1 MQNHFTADE
10 WTEYVRRNFKSV
22 GDAERWRNQ
31 NNVFV
36 DDLPAPTYTGPL
48 ANGGSSGELPP
59 SNPLQTPVYAPQGT
73 PKMNDEEVYGGADA
87 TNAAAG
93 EGDLGALS
101 LLNMT
106 PQDFLGKVAALQARA
121 SKVPT
126 GMSAADYSEAEA
138 KIKARRYGPSR
149 TEQLFQLAA
158 ALGKPTLSRGFGEIM
173 GNVAPA
179 LADASKANREAE
191 AARQDALD
199 ALKRQYLLEGR
210 TGELAKIAAEQK
222 VLGTAAPLI
231 AAGMKP
237 GPRTWSEKG
246 QRFVTEDNP
255 MPTDITA
262 TIGGTVGANGK
273 TTGGRRAVQYTDGN
287 FYVANPDGSMYVYS
301 PTLKPLRT
309 IPAGGM

>member
-1 MQNHFTADE
+1 
-10 WTEYVRRNFKSV
+10 
-22 GDAERWRNQ
+22 
-31 NNVFV
+31 
-36 DDLPAPTYTGPL
+36 
-48 ANGGSSGELPP
+48 
-59 SNPLQTPVYAPQGT
+59 
-73 PKMNDEEVYGGADA
+73 MNDEEVDSEADA
-87 TNAAAG
+87 ANVAAG
-93 EGDLGALS
+93 QGDLGALS

-210 TGELAKIAAEQK
+210 HGELANIAAEQK

-231 AAGMKP
+231 AASMKPKVRRTGFNPLTGRLEYMDTGEPVQQVPVLNPQQVADLSKNPANRGMKF
-237 GPRTWSEKG
+237 RTL
-246 QRFVTEDNP
+246 D
-255 MPTDITA
+255 
-262 TIGGTVGANGK
+262 
-273 TTGGRRAVQYTDGN
+273 GRE
-287 FYVANPDGSMYVYS
+287 
-301 PTLKPLRT
+301 LEIK
-309 IPAGGM
+309 